1 LYTFFFY
8 TSLTPVKPLLIDLPG
23 ATNVFF
29 CRHTCAT
36 NNINAKNIIM
46 KHVII
51 IGSMLLFTGTITF
64 AQDEVAYN
72 DANHSTSHKLSKAQ
86 REENRIIRR
95 EKLATEPNY
104 TTEQNFMIDFPEAT
118 NVSWKKAG
126 FEEALFTLNGKEMKA
141 FYDYEHELIGTTT
154 QVSYFDMPDNARKYI
169 EKHYSDYTTQS
180 VILFDDNEYNTS
192 DMILYGN
199 VFEDADNYFV
209 ELSNN
214 NRKIVLQVNMEGL
227 VTFFK
232 DISYSNVK

>member
-1 LYTFFFY
+1 
-8 TSLTPVKPLLIDLPG
+8 
-23 ATNVFF
+23 
-29 CRHTCAT
+29 
-36 NNINAKNIIM
+36 M

-51 IGSMLLFTGTITF
+51 IGSMLLFTGTTTF

-72 DANHSTSHKLSKAQ
+72 DPNHFTSHKPSKAQ
-86 REENRIIRR
+86 REENRTIRR

-104 TTEQNFMIDFPEAT
+104 TTEQNFMVDFPNAT
-118 NVSWKKAG
+118 NVSWKRAG
-126 FEEALFTLNGKEMKA
+126 FEEAIFTLNGKEMKA

-154 QVSYFDMPDNARKYI
+154 QVSYFNMPDNARKYI

-180 VILFDDNEYNTS
+180 VILFNDNEYNAS

-199 VFEDADNYFV
+199 PFEDADNYFV